1 MIWKTQAG
9 VSYHTTSTAPCQMN
23 LVTQK
28 VIDYLA
34 PRYQGKYEFVDL
46 TWFNQF
52 DTSIFLLECDY
63 IIAVDVADPPY
74 FLQDKLDW
82 INSVNKP
89 VIFVGPP
96 NNFYKYS
103 LPFLAWLR
111 FRPQSYTDKISYDNF
126 FVSFN
131 RKPHQHRQEYINY
144 LTKFNMFDKG
154 VISYHD
160 EKPLHEIH
168 SLSLDKN
175 IVRLQNLAQVIDDK
189 QLNSSFEIICETS
202 AENDHVFLTEK
213 FNKCVASQTPLFL
226 AGNYGCLTMLKHH
239 YGFTD
244 FGPDDSYD
252 TLPTYKRRVI
262 KMLSVADLFFHH
274 PLNSVFDNAKKNAYH
289 LFNDFDSIHDKILDR
304 FIEKSK
310 RYVKNSSSYGLAV

>member
-1 MIWKTQAG
+1 LIWETEGK
-9 VSYHTTSTAPCQMN
+9 VKYHTTSTAPCQMN
-23 LVTQK
+23 FVTQK

-34 PRYQGKYEFVDL
+34 SRYQGNYQFVDL

-52 DTSIFLLECDY
+52 DTTIFSLQCDY

-74 FLQDKLDW
+74 FLQDKLNW

-96 NNFYKYS
+96 NNFYKNS
-103 LPFLAWLR
+103 LPFLGWLR
-111 FRPQSYTDKISYDNF
+111 FRAQTLINKVSYDNF

-131 RKPHQHRQEYINY
+131 RKPHEHRQVYMNH
-144 LTKFNMFDKG
+144 LSKFNMFDRG

-160 EKPLHEIH
+160 DKPLHEIH
-168 SLSLDKN
+168 KLDLDN
-175 IVRLQNLAQVIDDK
+175 DIVKLQNLAQVIDEK
-189 QLNSSFEIICETS
+189 QLNSFFEIVCETS
-202 AENDHVFLTEK
+202 PADDHVFLTEK
-213 FNKCVASQTPLFL
+213 FNKCIASETPLFL
-226 AGNYGCLTMLKHH
+226 AGNYGCLTMLKEH

-262 KMLSVADLFFHH
+262 KMLSVADSFFHH